1 MTTTYYNIIDL
12 CIFESMGFVKKK
24 RKNSANYL
32 FFNILN
38 SLRVKY
44 LIFCNV
50 LILVAF
56 LIMNYIQSDFPR
68 NLNKDTIDLSRFS
81 LDRYI
86 TLYQL

>member
-1 MTTTYYNIIDL
+1 
-12 CIFESMGFVKKK
+12 MGFVKKK